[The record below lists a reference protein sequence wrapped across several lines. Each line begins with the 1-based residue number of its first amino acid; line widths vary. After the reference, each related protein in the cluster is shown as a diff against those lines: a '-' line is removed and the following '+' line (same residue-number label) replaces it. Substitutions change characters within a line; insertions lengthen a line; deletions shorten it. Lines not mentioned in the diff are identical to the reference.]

1 MLFDTIKQ
9 AKAKLAE
16 TPKNK
21 YGKKY
26 SIIECY
32 NIFQKTKT
40 VIGYLVATKEMNK
53 KFRYGKV
60 VA

>member
-1 MLFDTIKQ
+1 MLYDTIDQ

-32 NIFQKTKT
+32 NLFGKTK
-40 VIGYLVATKEMNK
+40 ILLGYLVATKEMNK
-53 KFRYGKV
+53 KFRYGKI
-60 VA
+60 A